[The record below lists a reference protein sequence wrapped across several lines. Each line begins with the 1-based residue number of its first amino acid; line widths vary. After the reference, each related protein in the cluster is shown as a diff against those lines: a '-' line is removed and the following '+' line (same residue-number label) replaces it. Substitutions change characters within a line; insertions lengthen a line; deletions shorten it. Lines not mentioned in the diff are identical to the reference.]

1 MGQLGARMRQRILRA
16 LLVLPFVGT
25 ACYDFHVAT
34 PEGPPELPQPRTVSV
49 AVEYRQPGQ
58 CSDTPARCGDPVIFY
73 GSWMRPGEQ
82 LVLTPVAGR
91 FIWVGTASRVPVNF
105 PPRGRAHAVRVFDPY
120 LRAAPTTGFSGR
132 RLTVGGEALSS
143 IEGLLRPDEHA
154 LVYVDD
160 NGFGHNPY

>member
-1 MGQLGARMRQRILRA
+1 MRQRVLRA
-16 LLVLPFVGT
+16 ILLLSCVGT

-34 PEGPPELPQPRTVSV
+34 PEGPPALPQPRTASV
-49 AVEYRQPGQ
+49 AVEYRQPDQ
-58 CSDTPARCGDPVIFY
+58 CGDTPAHCENAVIFY
-73 GSWMRPGEQ
+73 GSWMRPGEH

-120 LRAAPTTGFSGR
+120 LGAAATTGFSGR
-132 RLTVGGEALSS
+132 RLTVGGESLSN
-143 IEGLLRPDEHA
+143 IEAFARPEEHA